1 MKEENDNK
9 AKELEQFKKESEEL
23 LLELQTEN
31 RIQRE
36 AMESQ
41 VCTLTDDIEI
51 VTAQLKDARKYS
63 GKMRREINF
72 IKRSAIFELS
82 SLRRSH
88 KKEIIDM
95 EISYVEDMEKLKENA
110 RLEKESIAKNID
122 GLKAKLD
129 VEKAMNIR
137 LRQDMEALSKDFLE
151 QLEKSQEKAEKDI
164 EELNESWIE
173 KIEGVVEKSANEEEE
188 LTHERNMAVAERDF
202 IIQGYEQDL
211 SSLKSMAKR
220 TLQIIKARIKKRY
233 KKLEEKFV
241 IMKKVRV
248 KMVKVAKQ
256 SKTFLKSQTKK

>member
-1 MKEENDNK
+1 
-9 AKELEQFKKESEEL
+9 
-23 LLELQTEN
+23 
-31 RIQRE
+31 
-36 AMESQ
+36 
-41 VCTLTDDIEI
+41 
-51 VTAQLKDARKYS
+51 
-63 GKMRREINF
+63 
-72 IKRSAIFELS
+72 
-82 SLRRSH
+82 
-88 KKEIIDM
+88 
-95 EISYVEDMEKLKENA
+95 
-110 RLEKESIAKNID
+110 
-122 GLKAKLD
+122 
-129 VEKAMNIR
+129 
-137 LRQDMEALSKDFLE
+137 MEALSKDFLE